1 MDMMAQRYGQ
11 RPSALAGMDPMDPLA
26 FDFDAAIMGRGMLY
40 EAEAMKAARTEQP
53 ESGGGIPVTEAEDMD
68 PRDIIRG

>member
-1 MDMMAQRYGQ
+1 
-11 RPSALAGMDPMDPLA
+11 MDPLA